1 MTDTK
6 PTLGLRRPSFATLAG
21 NLRPGRLAAFSP
33 RRVVAGLLSVAL
45 LVAAGGLARAADDE
59 ERKDEWLDQKL
70 FRNFMGGLG
79 LTNDSDNINYHER
92 SPLVIPP
99 AVNLPPPENAA
110 AVRQNPAWPKD
121 PDRTKAKQDKKREA
135 ITQGYWDDEAK
146 PLRPDQLDKPR
157 NGPIR
162 TTADGPT
169 VEESG
174 RPVKPSELGYKGGI
188 FSSLFGYKEEVVP
201 FTGEPV
207 RETLIEPPKGYR
219 TPSPAQ
225 PYGILGKE
233 AVKPLNQKDKGTGTG
248 TN

>member
-1 MTDTK
+1 M
-6 PTLGLRRPSFATLAG
+6 LSVRRM
-21 NLRPGRLAAFSP
+21 
-33 RRVVAGLLSVAL
+33 VAGLLGISL
-45 LVAAGGLARAADDE
+45 LVAAGGLARADDE

-70 FRNFMGGLG
+70 FRNFLGGLG
-79 LTNDSDNINYHER
+79 LSNDADNINYHER

-121 PDRTKAKQDKKREA
+121 PDRTKAKQGKKREA
-135 ITQGYWDDEAK
+135 VTQGYWDDEAK
-146 PLRPDQLDKPR
+146 PLKPDELNKGR
-157 NGPIR
+157 GGPIR
-162 TTADGPT
+162 TTRDGPT

-174 RPVKPSELGYKGGI
+174 RPVKPSELGYKGGV

-201 FTGEPV
+201 FTSEPE

-219 TPSPAQ
+219 TPSAAQ

-233 AVKPLNQKDKGTGTG
+233 APKPLNVKEKGL
-248 TN
+248 